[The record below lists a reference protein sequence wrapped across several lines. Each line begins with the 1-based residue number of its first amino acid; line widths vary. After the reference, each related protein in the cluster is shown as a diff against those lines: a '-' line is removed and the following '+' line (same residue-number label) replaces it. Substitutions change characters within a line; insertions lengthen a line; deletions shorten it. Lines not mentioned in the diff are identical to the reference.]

1 MSEMA
6 APARKPASTTAS
18 ISSRCAGSPVT
29 TNESPFLTPSEALTI
44 ASAYRVNWPG
54 SRMPSPITARTLLVQ
69 AFRRPA
75 TKRRDERV
83 VPRRVDLR
91 AAGALRT
98 VHLGERPR
106 DELQDRLRR
115 PRCDAV

>member
-18 ISSRCAGSPVT
+18 ISSRCGGSPVT
-29 TNESPFLTPSEALTI
+29 TSESPFLTPSDALTI
-44 ASAYRVNWPG
+44 ASAYRVNWSG

-75 TKRRDERV
+75 TERRDEGV
-83 VPRRVDLR
+83 VHGGVDLGP
-91 AAGALRT
+91 AGALRA
-98 VHLGERPR
+98 VHLG
-106 DELQDRLRR
+106 
-115 PRCDAV
+115 